1 MNVIAHL
8 SAPSASP
15 LYKRFRSARGEH
27 LLVVP
32 HSRLFDLS
40 PEVAADLDI
49 RPEEAQRLAGALG
62 ETGAREAPLGIVV
75 EPSPQSLSL
84 NVSSACNLACGYC
97 YADRGAFGGK
107 QADRMTDAT
116 AIAAVDRL
124 LTVADPERPVTIG
137 FLGGEPLLNR
147 ALIHSVVD
155 TPVAP
160 ARTVGLTCASPSPP
174 TARLCR
180 PPTSTCFERTLSQ
193 SR

>member
-1 MNVIAHL
+1 MNVIAHV

-49 RPEEAQRLAGALG
+49 RPEEAQRLAAALG
-62 ETGAREAPLGIVV
+62 ETGAREAPLDIVV

-107 QADRMTDAT
+107 QADRMTACHGDRSGRP
-116 AIAAVDRL
+116 AARRGGSQAAGDDRL
-124 LTVADPERPVTIG
+124 PRRRTAPQQSVDP
-137 FLGGEPLLNR
+137 F
-147 ALIHSVVD
+147 
-155 TPVAP
+155 
-160 ARTVGLTCASPSPP
+160 
-174 TARLCR
+174 CR
-180 PPTSTCFERTLSQ
+180 PTRQ
-193 SR
+193 SRRQGPSA